1 MDALKKFLD
10 VLFLITM
17 VLYVL
22 LAAVIVLG
30 QTVSLFTLNGELCA
44 WFMDTFLVPACAICS
59 CTGLIAYGMSYIY
72 RWNAQD

>member
-1 MDALKKFLD
+1 METIKKILDA
-10 VLFLITM
+10 LFLITM

-30 QTVSLFTLNGELCA
+30 QTVSLFSLNGELCT

-59 CTGLIAYGMSYIY
+59 CTGLIAYVMSYIY
-72 RWNAQD
+72 RWNSND

>member
-44 WFMDTFLVPACAICS
+44 
-59 CTGLIAYGMSYIY
+59 
-72 RWNAQD
+72 